1 MLRVLSYGGGVQSTA
16 LLVMAARRELGI
28 DAVIHVDLGEAES
41 PDTRAYVK
49 NVAMPYAERHSIVW
63 RNAYVDAVG
72 DILANPAHPK
82 PPFRSQAGSAPMARQ
97 CTAHWK
103 IRPFRRLLRSMLR
116 NRKIPLKP
124 NAAIVFLGISYDEIE
139 RLSPSR
145 VQYYSHEFPLV
156 DRKLTRNDC
165 VRIIASEGLPI
176 PSKSACWFCPFSDAL
191 RAQSLL
197 MRYPYL
203 QRTARQLQACIS
215 DAREKNGL
223 SPIRLLPQGEDKG
236 NAGDCSGHCFV

>member
-16 LLVMAARRELGI
+16 LLVLAARRELEI

-41 PDTRAYVK
+41 PDTRAYVRR
-49 NVAMPYAERHSIVW
+49 VAMPYAQEHHLVW

-82 PPFRSQAGSAPMARQ
+82 PPFRSQTGNAPMLRQ

-103 IRPFRRLLRSMLR
+103 VRPFRRLLRSMLR

-124 NAAIVFLGISYDEIE
+124 NAAIVLLGISYDEID

-165 VRIIASEGLPI
+165 VHIIQSAGLPV
-176 PSKSACWFCPFSDAL
+176 PPKSACWFCPFSDAL

-203 QRTARQLQACIS
+203 QRTARQLQECVS
-215 DAREKNGL
+215 KARENEGL
-223 SPIRLLPQGEDKG
+223 PHIVIIPQGQDKG
-236 NAGDCSGHCFV
+236 NSSDCSGHCFV